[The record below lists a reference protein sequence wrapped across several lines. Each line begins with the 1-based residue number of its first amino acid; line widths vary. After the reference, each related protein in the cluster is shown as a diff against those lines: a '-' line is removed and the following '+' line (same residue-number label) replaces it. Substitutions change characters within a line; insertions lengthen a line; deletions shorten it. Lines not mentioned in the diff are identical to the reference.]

1 YYAPAII
8 VAAFDFMDVGLQA
21 SLNVL
26 MPMLQ
31 AMVVGTLVIV
41 VVGIVLRLRSMKQ
54 ADEAPREAG

>member
-21 SLNVL
+21 SLNIL

-41 VVGIVLRLRSMKQ
+41 VVGIVLRLRTMKQ
-54 ADEAPREAG
+54 ADETPREAG